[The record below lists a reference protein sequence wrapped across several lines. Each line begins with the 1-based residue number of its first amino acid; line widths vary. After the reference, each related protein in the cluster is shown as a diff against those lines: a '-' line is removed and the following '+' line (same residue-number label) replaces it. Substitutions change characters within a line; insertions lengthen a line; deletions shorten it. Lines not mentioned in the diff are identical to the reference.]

1 MASSMRVAATAGF
14 QLAWN
19 CNKLTEKTVFNVAL
33 GSSVSIRFRSCE
45 NRFVTTPVSVL
56 VKKDSGA

>member
-1 MASSMRVAATAGF
+1 MPSSMRVAATAG
-14 QLAWN
+14 QLACN
-19 CNKLTEKTVFNVAL
+19 CSKLTEKTVFNVAF

>member
-1 MASSMRVAATAGF
+1 MFSVAVG
-14 QLAWN
+14 N
-19 CNKLTEKTVFNVAL
+19 
-33 GSSVSIRFRSCE
+33 SVSIRFRSCE

>member
-1 MASSMRVAATAGF
+1 MRVAATAEF
-14 QLAWN
+14 QLVCN
-19 CNKLTEKTVFNVAL
+19 RNKLTEKIVFIVAF

-56 VKKDSGA
+56 VKKDNGA